1 MPSQRPPSA
10 GSRGPLRR
18 DPVAR
23 PSGYR
28 LTDQVRR
35 ELQMAASFKDCSSL
49 QAVIDLAVAE
59 FLARLNKSPGFRD
72 AFAKAEQSRRRHP

>member
-10 GSRGPLRR
+10 GSRGPVRR
-18 DPVAR
+18 APVAR

-28 LTDQVRR
+28 VTDQVRS
-35 ELQMAASFKDCSSL
+35 ELQMAASFKGCSSL

-59 FLARLNKSPGFRD
+59 FLVRLHKRDGFRD
-72 AFAKAEQSRRRHP
+72 AVAKAERSRKRSR